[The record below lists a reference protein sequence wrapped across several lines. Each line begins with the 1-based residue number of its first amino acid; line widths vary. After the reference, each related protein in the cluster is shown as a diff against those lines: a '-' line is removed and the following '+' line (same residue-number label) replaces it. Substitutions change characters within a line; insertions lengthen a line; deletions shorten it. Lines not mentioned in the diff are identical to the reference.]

1 MKNKMS
7 LKDVKNSLENDDKN
21 EKVRVK
27 IQPLSLTINDLVW
40 IITAVVS
47 IVIAWGMYGNRI
59 TVLETNQLYTTSQIK
74 ELKDDLTK
82 QKEENAKENSKK
94 DKEILEL
101 QLKNHISPRE

>member
-1 MKNKMS
+1 MS